1 MNKLVKGSIAG
12 AAGIALLL
20 GGAGT
25 FALWNDS
32 VVVQSATVQTGKL
45 EIAKTGT
52 PTWSDVSA
60 SGSTGATFDPATQ
73 KIVPGDTVRL
83 SQTVTISGEGKNLKA
98 RFALSDL
105 AAAIPTAL
113 SNQITVA
120 GETFTPVT
128 VKLTPTLS
136 GQGAAITAVPNQ
148 TNVFEVAP
156 TSGTSSYTVTV
167 DVAFDSRTNAKV
179 GQTQTVDL
187 SKVNFTLTQTR

>member
-32 VVVQSATVQTGKL
+32 VVVQSSTVQTGKL

-52 PTWSDVSA
+52 PTWSDVST
-60 SGSTGATFDPATQ
+60 SGSTGATFAPATQ

-83 SQTVTISGEGKNLKA
+83 TQTVTITGEGKNLKA

-105 AAAIPTAL
+105 AAAVPSSL
-113 SNQITVA
+113 STPVTIA
-120 GETFTPVT
+120 GASVTPVT
-128 VKLTPTLS
+128 VTLAATPAS
-136 GQGAAITAVPNQ
+136 GSAAITAVAGQN
-148 TNVFEVAP
+148 NVFEVAP
-156 TSGTSSYTVTV
+156 TNGLNTYTVTV

-179 GQTQTVDL
+179 GQSQTVDL
-187 SKVNFTLTQTR
+187 SQVNFTLTQVR